1 MITMLYLYA
10 ILYFYYICIILLYE
24 KGILKGINL
33 IRKIKKYATTN
44 TLVVLGIILGVAFGI
59 LFPELALK
67 QKLIGT
73 AFVYFLKMLVVP
85 LVFASIYVAILG
97 LGSIEHL
104 KRMGLKTIGLYILT
118 TALAVV
124 TAIIAMNIFHIGEHV
139 SNVGLEYAKAATLAP
154 FSFENMILSFIPTNI
169 FHALAEGKMMQI
181 IIFAIMFGVASLYLS
196 PKQQE
201 PLTNFFTSVSEAMLK
216 MAEWV
221 ILMTPIGVFSLISY
235 VIAEQGIDVVFGLYK
250 YVLVVIGV
258 ILFHGLITL
267 PAILKFFT
275 KVNPYAYLSNVREAP
290 IMAFSTAS
298 SAATLPVSMRVVE
311 EIGGVD
317 KKTASFVLPLGAT
330 VSMDGTAAYLSVAV
344 LYIANLAGVA
354 LSLGDQILLGI
365 TVVALSVG
373 VAALPSASLVMMVII
388 LNQIG
393 LPVEYMALI
402 VAVDR
407 ILDMCRTSLNV
418 TSDLIV
424 TKIVDEFEKRR

>member
-1 MITMLYLYA
+1 MI
-10 ILYFYYICIILLYE
+10 
-24 KGILKGINL
+24 K
-33 IRKIKKYATTN
+33 KIKKYATTN
-44 TLVVLGIILGVAFGI
+44 TLVVLGIGLGIGFGI

-67 QKLIGT
+67 QKVIGT

-104 KRMGLKTIGLYILT
+104 KRMGVKTIGLYVLT
-118 TALAVV
+118 TALAVL
-124 TAIIAMNIFHIGEHV
+124 TAIVAMNIFPIGEHV
-139 SNVGLEYAKAATLAP
+139 SSHGLEYAKATTIAP
-154 FSFENMILSFIPTNI
+154 FSFESMILSFIPTNI
-169 FHALAEGKMMQI
+169 FNALSEGKMMQI
-181 IIFAIMFGVASLYLS
+181 IIFAIMFGVASLYL
-196 PKQQE
+196 KAEQRE
-201 PLTNFFTSVSEAMLK
+201 PLKNFFNSISEAMLV
-216 MAEWV
+216 MAEW
-221 ILMTPIGVFSLISY
+221 IIKLTPIGVFSLISY
-235 VIAEQGIDVVFGLYK
+235 VIAQQGIEVVLGLYK
-250 YVLVVIGV
+250 YILIVIGV
-258 ILFHGLITL
+258 IVFHALFTL
-267 PAILKFFT
+267 PAVLRLFT
-275 KVNPYAYLSNVREAP
+275 KVNPYRYLSDVREAP

-298 SAATLPVSMRVVE
+298 SAATLPVSMRIVE

-354 LSLGDQILLGI
+354 LSFGDQVLLGV

-373 VAALPSASLVMMVII
+373 VAALPSASLVMMVVI
-388 LNQIG
+388 LNQLG

-424 TKIVDEFEKRR
+424 TKIVDDFEKRR

>member
-1 MITMLYLYA
+1 MI
-10 ILYFYYICIILLYE
+10 
-24 KGILKGINL
+24 K
-33 IRKIKKYATTN
+33 RIKKYTTTN
-44 TLVVLGIILGVAFGI
+44 TLVVLGIVLGIAFGT

-118 TALAVV
+118 TALSVLV
-124 TAIIAMNIFHIGEHV
+124 AIIAMNIFHIGEHV
-139 SNVGLEYAKAATLAP
+139 SNASLEYAKASSIAP
-154 FSFENMILSFIPTNI
+154 FSFETMILSFIPTNI
-169 FHALAEGKMMQI
+169 FAALSDGKMMQI
-181 IIFAIMFGVASLYLS
+181 IIFAMMFGVASLYLTQ
-196 PKQQE
+196 KQQE
-201 PLTNFFTSVSEAMLK
+201 PLINFFTSVSEAMLK
-216 MAEWV
+216 MAEW
-221 ILMTPIGVFSLISY
+221 IIMLTPIGVFSLISY
-235 VIAEQGIDVVFGLYK
+235 VIAQQGIEVVLGLYK
-250 YVLVVIGV
+250 YIFVVVGV
-258 ILFHGLITL
+258 ILFHALITL
-267 PAILKFFT
+267 PIVLRFFT
-275 KVNPYAYLSNVREAP
+275 KINPYKYLSCVREAP

-344 LYIANLAGVA
+344 LYIANLAGVT
-354 LSLGDQILLGI
+354 LSFGDQLLLGV

-373 VAALPSASLVMMVII
+373 VAALPSASLVMMVVI
-388 LNQIG
+388 LNQLG